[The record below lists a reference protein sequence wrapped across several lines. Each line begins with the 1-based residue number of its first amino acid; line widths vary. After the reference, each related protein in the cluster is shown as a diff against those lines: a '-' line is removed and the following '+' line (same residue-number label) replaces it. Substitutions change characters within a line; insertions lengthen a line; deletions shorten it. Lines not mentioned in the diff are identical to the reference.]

1 MKSSWMAFF
10 RAALAIAGLTTCSS
24 AEAQTPATLPTL
36 TITVFAPPSQSI
48 WIPTLIQELGL
59 DRKHGFVLKVVPKP
73 SSVAYADFASGA
85 DPVCY
90 CASIPAVARFK
101 QQGADITLLWNI
113 FNFESYIV
121 TNNPEL
127 RKPRDFE
134 GHTIQADTI
143 TGNWILSSVFLEAH
157 GVSLSKLR
165 VQSMAAGSASS
176 LVELQLKR
184 IDGIV
189 LNPTEAS
196 AAIVRS
202 PEPLTAVPLFDAALW
217 RKKAGAD
224 ALPTIA
230 IGVWRTWFAKPE
242 NQDLARRFYGANLE
256 AQAFIHANP
265 KEAAAKIAGPSKID
279 EPVLVDTFE
288 RFQHL
293 INIRPLKE
301 YRPTVALLTQK
312 LLPESKQLPQ
322 PFSDAELDS
331 FVADFTP

>member
-1 MKSSWMAFF
+1 MGGF
-10 RAALAIAGLTTCSS
+10 
-24 AEAQTPATLPTL
+24 
-36 TITVFAPPSQSI
+36 FAPPSQSI
-48 WIPTLIQELGL
+48 WIPTLIQELGI

-73 SSVAYADFASGA
+73 SSVAYADFAAGA
-85 DPVCY
+85 DQVCY

-127 RKPRDFE
+127 RTPRDFE
-134 GHTIQADTI
+134 GRTIQADTI
-143 TGNWILSSVFLEAH
+143 TGNWILSTVFLQAH
-157 GVSLSKLR
+157 GVALSKVH
-165 VQSMAAGSASS
+165 VQSMASGSTSS
-176 LVELQLKR
+176 LVEMQLNR
-184 IDGIV
+184 IDGII

-202 PEPLTAVPLFDAALW
+202 PEPLTAIALFDAALW
-217 RKKAGAD
+217 RKEAGAD

-230 IGVWRTWFAKPE
+230 IGVWRNWLAKPE
-242 NQDLARRFYGANLE
+242 NQDLARRFYVANLE
-256 AQAFIHANP
+256 AEEFIHKNP
-265 KEAAAKIAGPSKID
+265 KEAAALIAGPSKID
-279 EPVLVDTFE
+279 EPVLLDTFE

-301 YRPTVALLTQK
+301 YRPIIALLTQK
-312 LLPESKQLPQ
+312 ILPESQQLPQ